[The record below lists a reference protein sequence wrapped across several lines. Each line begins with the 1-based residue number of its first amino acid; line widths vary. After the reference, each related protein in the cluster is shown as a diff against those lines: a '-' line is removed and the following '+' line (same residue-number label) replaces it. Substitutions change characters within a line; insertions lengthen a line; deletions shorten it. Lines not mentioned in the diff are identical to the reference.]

1 MKIPLFILLLS
12 LFTVANES
20 NPLLVDS
27 NINLQNYNHK
37 PSLTLKH
44 RYKLKRLARISPI
57 KAKEITAQACKEP
70 VVYQRLTHKGQ
81 LLFYMSVTNTCAL
94 KINALDGTI
103 ISKAQ

>member
-1 MKIPLFILLLS
+1 MKIPLFVLILS

-20 NPLLVDS
+20 KPLLVDS
-27 NINLQNYNHK
+27 SINLQNYNHK

-44 RYKLKRLARISPI
+44 RYKLKRLARISPT

-70 VVYQRLTHKGQ
+70 VVYQRLTHKAQ